1 MEKTEMKKPST
12 IHIELGKDV
21 DDTDAMIAKLD
32 LIIRTIR
39 ALQAEAD
46 YLHKRITDGLVAEG
60 SLTPKDV
67 AWMLELCSRGE
78 NRAAAEYFRGR
89 LASHD

>member
-1 MEKTEMKKPST
+1 MKTKSKPAML
-12 IHIELGKDV
+12 IELGKDV
-21 DDTDAMIAKLD
+21 ADDADAMVGKLD

-39 ALQAEAD
+39 ALHAEAD
-46 YLHKRITDGLVAEG
+46 YLYERITNKLIAEG

-67 AWMLELCSRGE
+67 TWMLELCRRGE

-89 LASHD
+89 LASDD